1 MLPING
7 IGYERNEELREP
19 RRSIVKDE
27 PTAQMMAYRP
37 SGLLTENSSKSLNPI
52 IVINSGVRRN
62 AVDGRSVPDSLF
74 QSLMISA

>member
-1 MLPING
+1 MHCKKLVAIATDQWN
-7 IGYERNEELREP
+7 RLRSNELREP

-62 AVDGRSVPDSLF
+62 AVDGR
-74 QSLMISA
+74 